1 MSQLDKLP
9 RQSKAAYD
17 GDLQELQKYIRT
29 HGIRGAN
36 FFDKITNMTLLGLAV
51 MSDNPEV
58 VRFLLQ
64 KKADPNSQRGGGGC
78 TPLILAASFG
88 KLKAAKVLVDERE
101 QFDVNISVQD
111 KNQEFNALMY
121 CCDNRSEDRAKD
133 IVLARWLINA
143 DIDLGKRDKN
153 RRTALHIAI
162 ENNAVEIAKMIIES
176 DKCKLTVFDDNGST
190 PLILASKLKSTIITE
205 LLLERMKE
213 GIDKVSTD
221 GETAF
226 TMAGRCGG
234 VRHLKLLKEANADI
248 EHRNRA
254 GMTALDIARLRG
266 RQDIVRYLEKLYKDK
281 RSQSQIVRQLT
292 DLRSD
297 PSLLGNL
304 YKLIQNNCR
313 DQFKKLLGTV
323 YNVDSFGDE
332 QQCSLLMTAA
342 RFNRVRMIQ
351 DLVDARAHVDLRDT
365 NGMTALHHAV
375 EANSQDSVL
384 KLLQCGADPNC
395 MEDENGHTPLMLCSI
410 RRRCRKQI
418 VTHLLKHRSN
428 VFLEC
433 NSGNSAAHLAVHFQN
448 AQFLQLLLE
457 ERGDA
462 CLGCKNSDGKT
473 PLHLAVELDRKEA
486 LRVFLSYCEADK
498 PNYLEDTDAN
508 GNTAFT
514 LAAEKGHLDMV
525 QLLAK
530 VGANF
535 NHKNRFNQRAIDLAV
550 EKGHHLVVDFIKK
563 LMRTWRYPAM
573 ITGASYRGIVV
584 FISIWSDEAHRVAI
598 EYDQNRL
605 LSLFQ
610 TTLRYKFRLISNPTA
625 KELQSK
631 MQDIGKEDH
640 SSKASFICI
649 VSAHGRSDMDTRR
662 TYISGRNPTNPATES
677 AGKKLISVENLIDPI
692 TSCPSLRGKP
702 KVFFTQ
708 ACRCLQK
715 DLRAQ
720 AIKTPPRG
728 ARQTN
733 QRDLSDLL
741 EVYSTSQGDASFR
754 HQRGTVFIENLCR
767 FISDYRRRLHLKE
780 IVDKLAAHMADTPIV
795 EKPDGT
801 KMYQTI
807 ETRGSL
813 AKQMYFHDDE
823 IQKRRTA

>member
-17 GDLQELQKYIRT
+17 GDLQELKKYIRT
-29 HGIRGAN
+29 HGI
-36 FFDKITNMTLLGLAV
+36 L
-51 MSDNPEV
+51 
-58 VRFLLQ
+58 
-64 KKADPNSQRGGGGC
+64 
-78 TPLILAASFG
+78 
-88 KLKAAKVLVDERE
+88 DERE

-176 DKCKLTVFDDNGST
+176 DKCKLT
-190 PLILASKLKSTIITE
+190 LKSTIITE

-351 DLVDARAHVDLRDT
+351 DLFDARAHVDLRDT

-457 ERGDA
+457 ERGG
-462 CLGCKNSDGKT
+462 CLS
-473 PLHLAVELDRKEA
+473 R
-486 LRVFLSYCEADK
+486 ADK

-550 EKGHHLVVDFIKK
+550 ENGHHLVVDFIKK